1 MNINK
6 KIRIQLEILKELDL
20 IIYSP
25 DFQNSSFE
33 NQRKILIKKKEK
45 LDKLK
50 FLYNL
55 EEALLFEKDKEI
67 SQRNRKLA

>member
-1 MNINK
+1 MKINK

-33 NQRKILIKKKEK
+33 NQRKILIKKKDE

-67 SQRNRKLA
+67 SQRNRKMA

>member
-1 MNINK
+1 MKINK

-25 DFQNSSFE
+25 DFQNSSLE
-33 NQRKILIKKKEK
+33 NQRKILIKKKEE

-55 EEALLFEKDKEI
+55 EEAFINEEYKES
-67 SQRNRKLA
+67 SQRTRKMA

>member
-6 KIRIQLEILKELDL
+6 RVRIQLDVLKELDL

-33 NQRKILIKKKEK
+33 NQRKILIKKKEE

-55 EEALLFEKDKEI
+55 EEALLFEKDKES
-67 SQRNRKLA
+67 SQRTRKLA